1 MSHSIL
7 DNQYLTMDYINSF
20 LHSKIGLV
28 KYREGLGIRKDAF
41 FEYLPQENLRDNEV
55 VMRLCNTA
63 II

>member
-1 MSHSIL
+1 
-7 DNQYLTMDYINSF
+7 MDYINSF